1 LLIWYIQP
9 IINLSKGL
17 LVAKIGGIKLNKLNI
32 GKTILELRKTK
43 NLTQEQLASMVG
55 VSAGAV
61 SKWENGN
68 STPDISLLAP
78 LARALNTSVDVLLS
92 FQPQLSETDVANIK
106 QELIEI
112 FLHEGYT
119 TGEAKCLQYLNE
131 YANSIQLKYE
141 VAGLIYMYLIMAKE
155 PSEEFIKSKCQY
167 SLTLLQQV
175 VESREPKYTQMA
187 IFGIAHIQMDM
198 ENYEETEKVLKE
210 LPQDPIDST
219 IIYSSLYLKQGKT
232 KETMELCSSK
242 LMYYLIQSGSMLITL
257 ANVSKIEQNYDKAIV
272 YLDAYYQLQKIFK
285 IGLGSAAYNYC
296 KLYMEMNQDD
306 VAALWFKTYVEELLS
321 AKYEHESNPYF
332 EKIKLE
338 VNPEGQKIIRKKMLQ
353 SLINEDEFK
362 ILAGIDDYEKGI
374 RKLKDAVTKM

>member
-1 LLIWYIQP
+1 LE
-9 IINLSKGL
+9 
-17 LVAKIGGIKLNKLNI
+17 VVKLNGLNI

-78 LARALNTSVDVLLS
+78 LARALNTSIDVLLS

-112 FLHEGYT
+112 FLHDAYT

-141 VAGLIYMYLIMAKE
+141 VAGLIYMYLFMAKE

-167 SLTLLQQV
+167 SLALLQQV
-175 VESREPKYTQMA
+175 VDSRDPKYTQMA
-187 IFGIAHIQMDM
+187 LFSIAHIQMDM
-198 ENYEETEKVLKE
+198 ENYEETEKALKE
-210 LPQDPIDST
+210 LPQNPIDST
-219 IIYSSLYLKQGKT
+219 IIYSNLYLKQGKN
-232 KETMELCSSK
+232 KETMELCSGK
-242 LMYYLIQSGSMLITL
+242 LIYYIIQSGGMLATL

-272 YLDAYYQLQKIFK
+272 YLDAYSQLQKIFK
-285 IGLGSAAYNYC
+285 IGLGSAAYSYC
-296 KLYMEMNQDD
+296 KLYMEMNQND
-306 VAALWFKTYVEELLS
+306 VAALWFKTYVEELLTT
-321 AKYEHESNPYF
+321 KYEHESNPYF
-332 EKIKLE
+332 EKIKLA
-338 VNPEGQKIIRKKMLQ
+338 VNPEGQKIIRKNMLQ

-362 ILAGIDDYEKGI
+362 ILAGIDDYEQGI
-374 RKLKDAVTKM
+374 SKLKDAITKM